1 MLVSKSRLL
10 LSGLTAVS
18 VLGVGVAGATSLNIG
33 AEQDAAQ
40 FSFLDVKADDNFDRN
55 TNDVK
60 SVITSSTDVS
70 DDTAVLTNQ
79 ILEMKKQAGVVKS
92 DETTTEVAAVNPE
105 SVSEPVVVETVSE
118 PVGETMVDEFVGEVT
133 DVVSNVVTED
143 VIEQADINQE
153 DVIEQADIDQE
164 DVVEP
169 ETLESVN
176 NDVVIEN
183 VTEDISESVVETEST
198 EAKTTT
204 DFVENVD
211 STVDNTVVDVVETEA
226 PLDSIDTTIDTTTE
240 EEPLVEDM
248 IATEVETSIKPVVE
262 EVASEPTYVEPVLTY
277 DSNNTYPIGQ
287 CTWGAKV
294 LAPWV
299 GNYWGNANQW
309 LVSGSAAGHTTGT
322 TPQVGAVAVWTGGA
336 GGYGHVAVVT
346 AVDGDNIQVM
356 EANYGGSAEQADPRG
371 VGNYRGWFSASASGI
386 TGYVYP

>member
-55 TNDVK
+55 TNEVK
-60 SVITSSTDVS
+60 SVTTSSTDVS

-79 ILEMKKQAGVVKS
+79 ILEMKKQARVVKS
-92 DETTTEVAAVNPE
+92 DETTTEVASVNSE
-105 SVSEPVVVETVSE
+105 SVSEPVVVETIVE
-118 PVGETMVDEFVGEVT
+118 PVGETMVDEFVVEVT
-133 DVVSNVVTED
+133 DVVSNVVTEN
-143 VIEQADINQE
+143 VIEQVDINQE
-153 DVIEQADIDQE
+153 DI
-164 DVVEP
+164 VEP
-169 ETLESVN
+169 ETLEPVN
-176 NDVVIEN
+176 NDLVTEN
-183 VTEDISESVVETEST
+183 ITEDISESVVETEST
-198 EAKTTT
+198 EAKMTT

-262 EVASEPTYVEPVLTY
+262 EVASEPTYVEPVVTY
-277 DSNNTYPIGQ
+277 DASNTYPMGQ

-309 LVSGSAAGHTTGT
+309 LVSGSAAGHATGT

-356 EANYGGSAEQADPRG
+356 EANYSGSAEQADPRG

>member
-1 MLVSKSRLL
+1 MLVSKSRIL

-33 AEQDAAQ
+33 VEKDAAH

-55 TNDVK
+55 TNEVK

-79 ILEMKKQAGVVKS
+79 ILEMKKQARVAKS
-92 DETTTEVAAVNPE
+92 DETTTDVASVNPE
-105 SVSEPVVVETVSE
+105 SISEPVVAETIVE

-153 DVIEQADIDQE
+153 DV
-164 DVVEP
+164 VEP

-183 VTEDISESVVETEST
+183 VTENTSESVVETEST
-198 EAKTTT
+198 EVKTTT
-204 DFVENVD
+204 NFVEDVD
-211 STVDNTVVDVVETEA
+211 SIVDNTAVEIESEVPLEVVET
-226 PLDSIDTTIDTTTE
+226 TTE
-240 EEPLVEDM
+240 VEPLLEDIIAVEVETVAEPLVE
-248 IATEVETSIKPVVE
+248 EVVVEPVVE
-262 EVASEPTYVEPVLTY
+262 ETVFEPTYVEPVLTY

>member
-1 MLVSKSRLL
+1 MLVSKSRML

-33 AEQDAAQ
+33 AEKNSAQ

-79 ILEMKKQAGVVKS
+79 ILETQKRDLVITSAEIIEDVTTANSELVNEQVVNETITEPVVETVVNEPVGEIVEAPLEFVTEDVTDQVDVYQEEVVETETLEVGNDYVVTENIS
-92 DETTTEVAAVNPE
+92 EPVTETTETEITTNFVEDVDSIVDNTAVEIESEVPLEVVETTTEVEPLLEDIIAVE
-105 SVSEPVVVETVSE
+105 VETV
-118 PVGETMVDEFVGEVT
+118 
-133 DVVSNVVTED
+133 
-143 VIEQADINQE
+143 A
-153 DVIEQADIDQE
+153 
-164 DVVEP
+164 
-169 ETLESVN
+169 
-176 NDVVIEN
+176 
-183 VTEDISESVVETEST
+183 
-198 EAKTTT
+198 
-204 DFVENVD
+204 
-211 STVDNTVVDVVETEA
+211 
-226 PLDSIDTTIDTTTE
+226 
-240 EEPLVEDM
+240 EPLVE
-248 IATEVETSIKPVVE
+248 EVVVEPVVE
-262 EVASEPTYVEPVLTY
+262 ETVVEPTYVEPVLTY
-277 DSNNTYPIGQ
+277 DSNNTYPVGQ

-309 LVSGSAAGHTTGT
+309 LVSGSAAGHATGT
-322 TPQVGAVAVWTGGA
+322 TPQVGAVAVWTTGG

-346 AVDGDNIQVM
+346 AVNGDQIQIM
-356 EANYGGSAEQADPRG
+356 EANYGGSAEQADSRG

>member
-1 MLVSKSRLL
+1 MLVSKSRIL

-153 DVIEQADIDQE
+153 DV
-164 DVVEP
+164 VEP

-262 EVASEPTYVEPVLTY
+262 EVASEPTYVEPVVTY
-277 DSNNTYPIGQ
+277 DASNTYPMGQ

>member
-1 MLVSKSRLL
+1 MLVSKSRIL

-33 AEQDAAQ
+33 VEKDAAH

-55 TNDVK
+55 TNEVK

-79 ILEMKKQAGVVKS
+79 ILEMKKQARVAKS
-92 DETTTEVAAVNPE
+92 DETTTDVASVNPE
-105 SVSEPVVVETVSE
+105 SISEPVVAETIVE

-133 DVVSNVVTED
+133 DVVSNVVTEH
-143 VIEQADINQE
+143 VIEQADIN
-153 DVIEQADIDQE
+153 QE

-183 VTEDISESVVETEST
+183 VTENTSESVVETEST
-198 EAKTTT
+198 EVKTTT
-204 DFVENVD
+204 NFVEDVD
-211 STVDNTVVDVVETEA
+211 SIVDNTAVEIESEVPLEVVET
-226 PLDSIDTTIDTTTE
+226 TTE
-240 EEPLVEDM
+240 VEPLLEDIIAVEVETVAEPLVE
-248 IATEVETSIKPVVE
+248 EVVVEPVVE
-262 EVASEPTYVEPVLTY
+262 ETVFEPTYVEPVLTY

>member
-55 TNDVK
+55 TNEVK

-79 ILEMKKQAGVVKS
+79 ILEMKKQARVAKS
-92 DETTTEVAAVNPE
+92 DETTTEVVAVNPE

-153 DVIEQADIDQE
+153 DI
-164 DVVEP
+164 VEP
-169 ETLESVN
+169 ETLEPVN
-176 NDVVIEN
+176 NDVVTEN

-211 STVDNTVVDVVETEA
+211 STVDNTVVDVVDVVETEA

-262 EVASEPTYVEPVLTY
+262 EVASEPTYVEPVVTY
-277 DSNNTYPIGQ
+277 DASNTYPVGQ

>member
-1 MLVSKSRLL
+1 MLVSKSRIL

-33 AEQDAAQ
+33 VEKDAAH

-55 TNDVK
+55 TNEVK

-79 ILEMKKQAGVVKS
+79 ILEMKKQARVAKS
-92 DETTTEVAAVNPE
+92 DETTTDVASVNPE
-105 SVSEPVVVETVSE
+105 SISEPVVAETIVE

-153 DVIEQADIDQE
+153 DV
-164 DVVEP
+164 VEP

-183 VTEDISESVVETEST
+183 VTENTSESVVETEST
-198 EAKTTT
+198 EVKTTT
-204 DFVENVD
+204 NFVEDVD
-211 STVDNTVVDVVETEA
+211 SIVDNTAVEIESEVPLEVVET
-226 PLDSIDTTIDTTTE
+226 TTE
-240 EEPLVEDM
+240 VEPLLEDIIAVEVETVAEPLVE
-248 IATEVETSIKPVVE
+248 EVVVEPVVE
-262 EVASEPTYVEPVLTY
+262 ETVSEPTYVEPVLTY

-309 LVSGSAAGHTTGT
+309 LVSGSAAGHATGT
-322 TPQVGAVAVWTGGA
+322 TPQVGAVAVWTTGGLSLI
-336 GGYGHVAVVT
+336 H
-346 AVDGDNIQVM
+346 I
-356 EANYGGSAEQADPRG
+356 
-371 VGNYRGWFSASASGI
+371 
-386 TGYVYP
+386 

>member
-33 AEQDAAQ
+33 AEQDAVQ

-55 TNDVK
+55 TNEVK

-79 ILEMKKQAGVVKS
+79 ILEMKKQARVAKS

-153 DVIEQADIDQE
+153 DI
-164 DVVEP
+164 VEP
-169 ETLESVN
+169 ETLEPVN
-176 NDVVIEN
+176 NDVVTEN

-211 STVDNTVVDVVETEA
+211 STVDNTVVDVVDVVETEA

-262 EVASEPTYVEPVLTY
+262 EVASEPTYVEPVVTY
-277 DSNNTYPIGQ
+277 DASNTYPMGQ

>member
-1 MLVSKSRLL
+1 MSVSKSRLL

-18 VLGVGVAGATSLNIG
+18 VLGVGFAGATSLNIG
-33 AEQDAAQ
+33 AEQDVAQ

-55 TNDVK
+55 TNEVK
-60 SVITSSTDVS
+60 SVTTSSTDVS

-79 ILEMKKQAGVVKS
+79 ILEMKKQARVAKS

-105 SVSEPVVVETVSE
+105 SVSEPVVAETIVE
-118 PVGETMVDEFVGEVT
+118 PVGETMVDEFVVEVT

-153 DVIEQADIDQE
+153 DV
-164 DVVEP
+164 VEP
-169 ETLESVN
+169 ETLEPVN
-176 NDVVIEN
+176 NDVVIEK
-183 VTEDISESVVETEST
+183 VTENTSESVVETEST
-198 EAKTTT
+198 EVKSTT

-211 STVDNTVVDVVETEA
+211 STFDNFVVETEV
-226 PLDSIDTTIDTTTE
+226 PLESIDTTIDTTTE

-262 EVASEPTYVEPVLTY
+262 EVASEPTYVEPVVTY
-277 DSNNTYPIGQ
+277 DASNTYPMGQ

-309 LVSGSAAGHTTGT
+309 LVSGSAAGHATGT

>member
-1 MLVSKSRLL
+1 MSVSKSRLL

-18 VLGVGVAGATSLNIG
+18 VLGVGFAGATSLNIG

-60 SVITSSTDVS
+60 SVTTSSTDVS

-79 ILEMKKQAGVVKS
+79 ILEMKKQARVAKS

-105 SVSEPVVVETVSE
+105 SVSEPVVAETIVE

-153 DVIEQADIDQE
+153 DV
-164 DVVEP
+164 VEP
-169 ETLESVN
+169 ETLEPVN
-176 NDVVIEN
+176 NDVVTEN
-183 VTEDISESVVETEST
+183 VTEDISESVVETESI
-198 EAKTTT
+198 EVKTTT

-211 STVDNTVVDVVETEA
+211 STVDNTVVETEV
-226 PLDSIDTTIDTTTE
+226 PLESIDATIDMTTE
-240 EEPLVEDM
+240 AEPLVEDM

-262 EVASEPTYVEPVLTY
+262 EVVAEPTYVEPVATY
-277 DSNNTYPIGQ
+277 DASNTYPMGQ

-309 LVSGSAAGHTTGT
+309 LVSGSAAGHATGT

>member
-1 MLVSKSRLL
+1 MSVSKSRLL

-33 AEQDAAQ
+33 AEQDAVQ

-55 TNDVK
+55 TNEVK
-60 SVITSSTDVS
+60 SVTTSSTDVS

-79 ILEMKKQAGVVKS
+79 ILEMKKQARVAKS
-92 DETTTEVAAVNPE
+92 DETTTDVTSVNPE
-105 SVSEPVVVETVSE
+105 SVSEPVVAETIVE

-143 VIEQADINQE
+143 VIEQADI
-153 DVIEQADIDQE
+153 DQE

-169 ETLESVN
+169 ETLEPVN
-176 NDVVIEN
+176 NDVVTEN
-183 VTEDISESVVETEST
+183 VTEDISESVVETESI
-198 EAKTTT
+198 EVKTTT

-211 STVDNTVVDVVETEA
+211 STVDNTVVETEF
-226 PLDSIDTTIDTTTE
+226 PLESIDATIDMTTE
-240 EEPLVEDM
+240 AEPLVEDM

-262 EVASEPTYVEPVLTY
+262 EVVAEPTYVEPVATY
-277 DSNNTYPIGQ
+277 DASNTYPMGQ

-309 LVSGSAAGHTTGT
+309 LVSGSAAGHVTGT

>member
-1 MLVSKSRLL
+1 MLVSKSRIL

-33 AEQDAAQ
+33 VEKDAAH

-55 TNDVK
+55 TNEVK

-79 ILEMKKQAGVVKS
+79 ILEMKKQARVAKS
-92 DETTTEVAAVNPE
+92 DETTTDVASVNPE
-105 SVSEPVVVETVSE
+105 SISEPVVAETIVE

-153 DVIEQADIDQE
+153 DV
-164 DVVEP
+164 VEP

-183 VTEDISESVVETEST
+183 VTENTSESVVETEST
-198 EAKTTT
+198 EVKTTT
-204 DFVENVD
+204 NFVEDVD
-211 STVDNTVVDVVETEA
+211 SIVDNTAVEIESEVPLEVVET
-226 PLDSIDTTIDTTTE
+226 TTE
-240 EEPLVEDM
+240 VEPLLEDIIAVEVETVAEPLVE
-248 IATEVETSIKPVVE
+248 EVVVEPVVE
-262 EVASEPTYVEPVLTY
+262 ETVSEPTYVEPVLTY

>member
-33 AEQDAAQ
+33 AEQDAAH

-55 TNDVK
+55 TNEVK
-60 SVITSSTDVS
+60 SVSASSTDVS
-70 DDTAVLTNQ
+70 DDTAILTNQ
-79 ILEMKKQAGVVKS
+79 ILEMKKQARVAKS
-92 DETTTEVAAVNPE
+92 DETTTDVASVNPE
-105 SVSEPVVVETVSE
+105 SVSEPVVAETIVE

-133 DVVSNVVTED
+133 DVISNVVTED

-153 DVIEQADIDQE
+153 DV
-164 DVVEP
+164 VEP
-169 ETLESVN
+169 EIETLESVN

-211 STVDNTVVDVVETEA
+211 STVDNTAVDVVETEA
-226 PLDSIDTTIDTTTE
+226 PLEFIDTTIDTTIE
-240 EEPLVEDM
+240 AEPLNEDM
-248 IATEVETSIKPVVE
+248 IATDVETSIEPVVE
-262 EVASEPTYVEPVLTY
+262 EVVAEPTYVEPVATY
-277 DSNNTYPIGQ
+277 DASNTYPMGQ

-309 LVSGSAAGHTTGT
+309 LVSGSAAGHATGT

-346 AVDGDNIQVM
+346 AVNGDQIQVM
-356 EANYGGSAEQADPRG
+356 EANYGGSAEQADSRG

>member
-1 MLVSKSRLL
+1 MLVSKSRIL

-33 AEQDAAQ
+33 VEKDAAH

-55 TNDVK
+55 TNEVK

-79 ILEMKKQAGVVKS
+79 ILEMKKQARVAKS
-92 DETTTEVAAVNPE
+92 DETTTDVASVNPE
-105 SVSEPVVVETVSE
+105 SISEPVVAETIVE

-153 DVIEQADIDQE
+153 DV
-164 DVVEP
+164 VEP

-183 VTEDISESVVETEST
+183 VTENTSESVVETETT
-198 EAKTTT
+198 ETEITTN
-204 DFVENVD
+204 FVEDVD
-211 STVDNTVVDVVETEA
+211 SIVDNTAVEIESEVPLEVVET
-226 PLDSIDTTIDTTTE
+226 TTE
-240 EEPLVEDM
+240 VEPLLEDIIAVEVETVAEPLVE
-248 IATEVETSIKPVVE
+248 EVVVEPVVE
-262 EVASEPTYVEPVLTY
+262 ETVSEPTYVEPVLTY

-309 LVSGSAAGHTTGT
+309 LVSGSAAGHATGT
-322 TPQVGAVAVWTGGA
+322 TPQVGAVAVWTTGG

-346 AVDGDNIQVM
+346 AVNGDQIQVM
-356 EANYGGSAEQADPRG
+356 EANYGGSAEQADSRG

>member
-55 TNDVK
+55 INDVK

-79 ILEMKKQAGVVKS
+79 ILEMKKQARVAKS

-153 DVIEQADIDQE
+153 DV
-164 DVVEP
+164 VEP
-169 ETLESVN
+169 ETLEPVN
-176 NDVVIEN
+176 NDVVTEN

-211 STVDNTVVDVVETEA
+211 STVDNTVVDVVDVVETEA

-262 EVASEPTYVEPVLTY
+262 EVASEPTYVEPVVTY
-277 DSNNTYPIGQ
+277 DASNTYPMGQ

>member
-55 TNDVK
+55 TNEVK
-60 SVITSSTDVS
+60 SVTTSSTDVS

-79 ILEMKKQAGVVKS
+79 ILEMKKQARVAKS

-143 VIEQADINQE
+143 GIEQADINQE
-153 DVIEQADIDQE
+153 DV
-164 DVVEP
+164 VEP
-169 ETLESVN
+169 ETLEPVN
-176 NDVVIEN
+176 NDVVTEN
-183 VTEDISESVVETEST
+183 VTEDISESVVEAEST

-262 EVASEPTYVEPVLTY
+262 EVASEPTYVEPVVTY
-277 DSNNTYPIGQ
+277 DASNTYPMGQ

>member
-60 SVITSSTDVS
+60 FVITSSTDVS

-143 VIEQADINQE
+143 VIEQADI
-153 DVIEQADIDQE
+153 DQE

-183 VTEDISESVVETEST
+183 VTENISESVVEIEST
-198 EAKTTT
+198 EVKTTT

-211 STVDNTVVDVVETEA
+211 STFDNTVVETEA

-262 EVASEPTYVEPVLTY
+262 EVASEPTYVEPVVTY
-277 DSNNTYPIGQ
+277 DASNTYPMGQ

>member
-1 MLVSKSRLL
+1 MLVSKSRIL

-55 TNDVK
+55 TNYVK

-143 VIEQADINQE
+143 VIEQADI
-153 DVIEQADIDQE
+153 DQE

-211 STVDNTVVDVVETEA
+211 STVDNTVVDFVETEA

-240 EEPLVEDM
+240 EELLVEDM

-262 EVASEPTYVEPVLTY
+262 EVVSEPTYVEPVVTY
-277 DSNNTYPIGQ
+277 DASNTYPMGQ